1 MEDTTSQATPQPSKP
16 DEFMT
21 VAAQTRLPVP
31 EKASARLTWSANG
44 ETLDYVGTAGHID
57 VRTDTGALIG
67 KMFSVGYAVC
77 SADGASDAT
86 RPVTFC
92 YNGGPGSSSVPIN
105 MGGIG
110 PRRVVTDGVEH
121 IAAPFQVE
129 DNPGTLLPMTDLV
142 FLDALGTGY
151 SAIAEGAD
159 TRKVWSIDGDAEAFA
174 RAIIA
179 WLDEN
184 DRWSSPVYLFGESYG
199 TIRNAVLMRLLGE
212 KRVQLAGVVMLSALF
227 DTVQTLPGEDLYY
240 LGMLPTYAAAAQFF
254 GRAGKGV
261 DEDEWFDRAM
271 AFTEDVYAPA
281 LLRGDRL
288 AQRDRTS
295 VAKKMAKLI
304 GVDAGFI
311 ARRNLRI
318 DLDAFRREL
327 LADEGR
333 VIGRLDMRFSSDAPA
348 DIQGSDFFMS
358 EDAASDAAESA
369 WTTAFRD
376 HLRHD
381 IGYRGAPVYLP
392 NNYGQVGGSWDW
404 SHNVPGYGEVS
415 MPNVALDIATA
426 MRRNPT
432 MRVAIIGG
440 RFDAATTYWN
450 VEHDISCQFLSP
462 ELRSRVE
469 FFRYGCGHM
478 AYTDVPTLH
487 AMAADMREFYAK

>member
-1 MEDTTSQATPQPSKP
+1 MEENVAQQAPSAPEKP
-16 DEFMT
+16 DAYMT
-21 VAAQTRLPVP
+21 VAPERRLPVP
-31 EKASARLTWSANG
+31 EAASAELSWSVG
-44 ETLDYVGTAGHID
+44 DERIDYTATAAHID

-67 KMFSVGYAVC
+67 KMFSVSYVAKGG
-77 SADGASDAT
+77 DGP

-105 MGGIG
+105 VGGIG

-121 IAAPFQVE
+121 IAAPFEVE
-129 DNPGTLLPMTDLV
+129 DNPGTLLPVTDLV

-151 SAIAEGAD
+151 SALAEGVD
-159 TRKVWSIDGDAEAFA
+159 TGKVWSIDGDADAFV
-174 RAIIA
+174 RAIVA
-179 WLDEN
+179 WLDTH

-212 KRVQLAGVVMLSALF
+212 KRVQLKGVVMLSALF

-240 LGMLPTYAAAAQFF
+240 LGMLPTYAATAQFF
-254 GRAGKGV
+254 GRAGRGV
-261 DEDEWFDRAM
+261 DEDAWFDRAM

-288 AQRDRTS
+288 SERELAS
-295 VAKKMAKLI
+295 VAKKMSKLI
-304 GVDAGFI
+304 GVDASFI
-311 ARRNLRI
+311 ARRHLRV

-333 VIGRLDMRFSSDAPA
+333 VVGRLDMRFSSAAPA
-348 DIQGSDFFMS
+348 DIQGSDFFMG

-369 WTTAFRD
+369 WATAFRD

-381 IGYRGAPVYLP
+381 IGYRGAPIYLP

-404 SHNVPGYGEVS
+404 SHEVPGYGKVS

-432 MRVAIIGG
+432 VRVAIVGG

-450 VEHDISCQFLSP
+450 VEHDIAGQFLSP
-462 ELRSRVE
+462 ELRERVE
-469 FFRYGCGHM
+469 FLRYGCGHM

-487 AMAADMREFYAK
+487 AMAADMREFYAR